1 MFHHACFSLHLFLMH
16 RKPHAVAMPII
27 KHHDN
32 KVNIVSK
39 AAHSKNTTGATF
51 INLTTFS
58 NKQDNT
64 SFEHQLWREQTTAR
78 MCRGILK

>member
-1 MFHHACFSLHLFLMH
+1 
-16 RKPHAVAMPII
+16 MPII

-39 AAHSKNTTGATF
+39 AAHSKHTTGATF

-58 NKQDNT
+58 NKQDINYGASKHNRMT
-64 SFEHQLWREQTTAR
+64 KCHGTLKSSEMKGLYVKEFEEELIKIQES
-78 MCRGILK
+78 K

>member
-1 MFHHACFSLHLFLMH
+1 MFQHACSSLPLFNAS
-16 RKPHAVAMPII
+16 KPHAVAMPII

-39 AAHSKNTTGATF
+39 AAHSKHTTGATF

-58 NKQDNT
+58 NKQDINYGG
-64 SFEHQLWREQTTAR
+64 SKSNR
-78 MCRGILK
+78 MTVSWDSNPVK